1 VVVRRGSKAEGG
13 AEVAELSR
21 WEKGRQRRPEKGR
34 RRRPKE
40 EDEGEALTT
49 RWSHEEE
56 EGRWGHAFTYRANR
70 PFLKLLRRK

>member
-13 AEVAELSR
+13 AKVAELSR

-34 RRRPKE
+34 RRRLKE

-49 RWSHEEE
+49 V
-56 EGRWGHAFTYRANR
+56 A
-70 PFLKLLRRK
+70 RR